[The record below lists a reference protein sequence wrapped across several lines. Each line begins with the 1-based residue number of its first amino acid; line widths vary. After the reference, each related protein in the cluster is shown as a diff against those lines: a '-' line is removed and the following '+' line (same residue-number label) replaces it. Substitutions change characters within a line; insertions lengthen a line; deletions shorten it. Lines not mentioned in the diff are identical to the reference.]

1 MIYFTAHMC
10 TGTDFASFSAQL
22 NRQFGAGSDTEVA
35 ATIGR
40 KLTLARAWGELLPLL
55 LASGSGRLGTHT
67 LRAPMRI
74 AGYAVA
80 RSRG

>member
-1 MIYFTAHMC
+1 MC

-40 KLTLARAWGELLPLL
+40 KLTLVEVRARAPPLSL
-55 LASGSGRLGTHT
+55 SLSTEQYRT
-67 LRAPMRI
+67 APSSTEQSANGFRNF
-74 AGYAVA
+74 
-80 RSRG
+80 